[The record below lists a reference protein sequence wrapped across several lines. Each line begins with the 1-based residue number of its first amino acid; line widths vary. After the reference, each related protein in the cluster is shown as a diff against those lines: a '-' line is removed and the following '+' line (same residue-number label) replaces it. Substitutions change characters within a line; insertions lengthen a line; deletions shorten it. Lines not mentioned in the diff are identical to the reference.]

1 LEKAKEEAW
10 MKGQRVHADAEIAM
24 VTAKDADEAE
34 FSKKAAYAIF
44 EKALGVNA
52 KALMKHNAFSTALRA
67 IPKIM
72 FLSIVVGCELDLMGF
87 FMSFSSYWTLDIL
100 PLKVLLI
107 MGPVGYVVA
116 IAMFMCL
123 KNSGDSD
130 TINDHAHSVLPTSNP
145 LRPSRIEDL
154 STVKQKRAWTMMI
167 KDTKEPIALK
177 FYHFMPII
185 RYYLII
191 KDANPSDVEGLFRVN
206 SLSSF
211 TLGVSQICG
220 ILFTNVGGAPMDIFV
235 KINIASQ
242 VINWLITLLYFATSV
257 SNRMKASF
265 KVDTLFYNSAMSLR
279 KEYESYLN
287 VTEESSRNGGGE
299 KWAEE
304 IERFH
309 ISVNTEISEFVRQE
323 LDLTMFTMGE
333 KFKMRQA
340 IRKRMYATYMT
351 IQ

>member
-1 LEKAKEEAW
+1 
-10 MKGQRVHADAEIAM
+10 
-24 VTAKDADEAE
+24 
-34 FSKKAAYAIF
+34 
-44 EKALGVNA
+44 
-52 KALMKHNAFSTALRA
+52 
-67 IPKIM
+67 M
-72 FLSIVVGCELDLMGF
+72 FVR
-87 FMSFSSYWTLDIL
+87 
-100 PLKVLLI
+100 
-107 MGPVGYVVA
+107 
-116 IAMFMCL
+116 
-123 KNSGDSD
+123 D
-130 TINDHAHSVLPTSNP
+130 T
-145 LRPSRIEDL
+145 R
-154 STVKQKRAWTMMI
+154 
-167 KDTKEPIALK
+167 EPIDLEY
-177 FYHFMPII
+177 YHFLPVF
-185 RYYLII
+185 RYYLVI
-191 KDANPSDVEGLFRVN
+191 KDATPSDVEGLFRVN

-220 ILFTNVGGAPMDIFV
+220 ILFTKVAGGPMNIFV

-242 VINWLITLLYFATSV
+242 VVNWLITFVYFATSI